1 MRYSHKFTFLHFFTH
16 SFIPYLSNF
25 PVKHK
30 MRILKDVQSCSSFF
44 FMFPQL
50 IAVNSDHLCQAPKK
64 STVFLARH
72 LSSLLKSR
80 VGFVWCEQ
88 TWTVCHYWIKIY
100 SCQTYSFKYGA
111 NNNFI
116 LGCLFCHFCCLWM
129 NYFGT
134 WETWSPTVVIYKSTD
149 LDLHEDEHDWISLSP
164 QRHWLT
170 ANEASVCWNY
180 PIHWPRPNFTNGK
193 VA

>member
-1 MRYSHKFTFLHFFTH
+1 MFNHVAL
-16 SFIPYLSNF
+16 
-25 PVKHK
+25 
-30 MRILKDVQSCSSFF
+30 FF

-100 SCQTYSFKYGA
+100 SCQTYPFKYGA

-134 WETWSPTVVIYKSTD
+134 WETWSPTVVVYKSAD